1 MREKIENKLNEESQS
16 VDLEE
21 SIEITGLTDA
31 EVEAALLEFGYNEIT
46 EKKENLYWGV
56 LKRLWGPIPCTLE
69 TALLLEIILGKIL
82 QASIIAVL
90 LLFSAIVGETQER
103 RARKVVGYLKQHLQ
117 VTVRVLRNGIWQFI
131 AARDLVFGDYIHIKA
146 GDIIPADCTIFRG
159 SIELDQSVLTGES
172 ESVLRSEYETIYS
185 ASVVRLGEA
194 IALVTATGT
203 YSFFGKTAEL
213 VKNVSAPGHLQ
224 KLLFAVV
231 RNLAIIDIILAVILL
246 IAALLNSYA
255 ILPLLPFIVVLVIA
269 TVPVSMPASFTV
281 ANAMEA
287 RVLAKEGVLVTG
299 LTAIQEAAT
308 MQVLCID
315 KTGTLTQNKPQIAS
329 VFSFSDYSEDELLA
343 YAASTCDPSSLNPID
358 IAILKEVEKR
368 SLHPFIREGYIPFDP
383 VRKASSAL
391 INLNGYLQEV
401 ILGSPF
407 VMESYAVSIPQFKE
421 KVAEMAV
428 NGGRVLAIAI
438 RREGEGR
445 VCGLLTFSDLPAED
459 AASLVQD
466 IKDLG
471 IRLMMITGDTP
482 PTAKAMARKLN
493 MGERIG
499 PLSAALK
506 VPLDYDGI
514 ANVYP
519 EEKYQIIQALQELNL
534 TVGMTGDGINDAPAL
549 KQAEVGIAVSSA
561 ADVAKA
567 SAKIVLTD
575 PGLQGIVRIIHG
587 GRRVYS
593 RMMTWTITKITRTLE
608 LAVLLT
614 IGYLATGDFV
624 VPLSLIVLII
634 VFNDLVTITLGTDR
648 AWVSSTLEQWNVKSI
663 SKLSGIL
670 AAGWLLLA
678 FLILWLTLNVLK
690 LPFVQIQTLMFLYLI
705 YSAQATIYITRV
717 RKHFWSFL
725 PSGLVM
731 AVTLGNI
738 FVSSL
743 FALCGILMAQVSPL
757 LVIAL
762 LAVVV
767 LASFGIDLLKIHFY
781 KRQKHEKR

>member
-1 MREKIENKLNEESQS
+1 MKEKKGNKLNEESKS

-21 SIEITGLTDA
+21 SIGITGLTDA
-31 EVEAALLEFGYNEIT
+31 EVEAAILEYGYNEIT

-69 TALLLEIILGKIL
+69 TALLLEILLGKIL

-131 AARDLVFGDYIHIKA
+131 AARELVFGDYIHIKT
-146 GDIIPADCTIFRG
+146 GDIVPADCTIFRG

-172 ESVLRSEYETIYS
+172 ESVIRSEYETIYS

-194 IALVTATGT
+194 IAFVKATGT

-231 RNLAIIDIILAVILL
+231 RNLAMVDIILAVVLL

-255 ILPLLPFIVVLVIA
+255 ILPLLPFIVVLIIA

-315 KTGTLTQNKPQIAS
+315 KTGTLTQNRPQIAT
-329 VFSFSDYSEDELLA
+329 VFSFSDYSENELLE
-343 YAASTCDPSSLNPID
+343 YAASASDACSQNPID

-368 SLHPFIREGYIPFDP
+368 FLCPFIRERYIPFDP

-391 INLNGYLQEV
+391 INHDGQLQEV

-407 VMESYAVSIPQFKE
+407 VMESYALTIPQFKE
-421 KVAEMAV
+421 KVSEMAM

-438 RREGEGR
+438 GREGETK
-445 VCGLLTFSDLPAED
+445 VCGLLTFADLPAED
-459 AASLVQD
+459 AASLVQT
-466 IKDLG
+466 IKNLG
-471 IRLMMITGDTP
+471 IRLMMITGDTL
-482 PTAKAMARKLN
+482 PTAKAMARRLN
-493 MGERIG
+493 MGERIS
-499 PLSAALK
+499 PLSDVLK
-506 VPLDYDGI
+506 APLNYDGI

-519 EEKYQIIQALQELNL
+519 EEKYQIIQALQKLDL

-567 SAKIVLTD
+567 SAKIVLTA
-575 PGLQGIVRIIHG
+575 PGLQGIVRIICG
-587 GRRVYS
+587 GRRVYR

-614 IGYLATGDFV
+614 IGYLATGEFV

-648 AWVSSTLEQWNVKSI
+648 AWVSPTLEQWDVKSI

-670 AAGWLLLA
+670 ATGWLLLA
-678 FLILWLTLNVLK
+678 FLILWLTLEVLE
-690 LPFVQIQTLMFLYLI
+690 LPFAQIQTFMFLYLI

-717 RKHFWSFL
+717 QKHFWSFL
-725 PSGLVM
+725 PSRLVM

-767 LASFGIDLLKIHFY
+767 LASFGLDLLKIRFY
-781 KRQKHEKR
+781 KRQKQEKR